1 MKLEEPEDRISV
13 RARAWMGE
21 ARRTFRRFEQDKV
34 WVDAHG
40 EEWEIDRLETSHLLH
55 IIPFLER
62 KAHRLAYL
70 HGFGALQL
78 AEGPLGPT
86 PGSEAER
93 MVEESLQEMWELQ
106 IRDPLKWL
114 RSTPLMKRL
123 YQEKKKRENEARE
136 QATRADRRR
145 PLLDLHNAILSH
157 VDREVRMENLLAEVL
172 DTMNRRVWFPHEL
185 RNRIA
190 EELNAPKR
198 G

>member
-1 MKLEEPEDRISV
+1 MRLDDEERMSV
-13 RARAWMGE
+13 RASAWMAE
-21 ARRTFRRFEQDKV
+21 ARRTYRRFEQDQV
-34 WVDAHG
+34 WVDSHG

-55 IIPFLER
+55 IIPFLEK
-62 KAHRLAYL
+62 KAHRIAYL
-70 HGFGALQL
+70 HGLGAAQL
-78 AEGPLGPT
+78 VDGPLGPT

-93 MVEESLQEMWELQ
+93 MVEEQMQELWEQ
-106 IRDPLKWL
+106 QQRDPLKWL

-123 YQEKKKRENEARE
+123 YAEKSERENEVRE
-136 QATRADRRR
+136 QAARAGRRR
-145 PLLDLHNAILSH
+145 PLLDLHNSILSH